1 MTVASR
7 REKGEKR
14 MENVDESAAAK
25 RRTGGAD
32 PLRQAPRQGEGG
44 DGGPGESN
52 GGEEDP
58 SDKPQE
64 PIAPDERGD

>member
-1 MTVASR
+1 MD
-7 REKGEKR
+7 
-14 MENVDESAAAK
+14 NVDESAAAK

-32 PLRQAPRQGEGG
+32 PLGQVPRQGDRGG
-44 DGGPGESN
+44 GGPGEDN
-52 GGEEDP
+52 GGDEDP

>member
-1 MTVASR
+1 
-7 REKGEKR
+7 

-32 PLRQAPRQGEGG
+32 PLAQVPRQGDGGAGPGEG
-44 DGGPGESN
+44 DGGED
-52 GGEEDP
+52 DP

>member
-1 MTVASR
+1 
-7 REKGEKR
+7 

-32 PLRQAPRQGEGG
+32 PLGQMPRQSDRG
-44 DGGPGESN
+44 DGGPGEGN
-52 GGEEDP
+52 GGDEDP